1 MHRVDGF
8 EAGAAER
15 GGGADDGE
23 EAADAVCDCGGG
35 AGEGVGLQGGEG
47 GGAEVAE
54 AVVGGEGRGA
64 GGW

>member
-8 EAGAAER
+8 EAGAAKR

-23 EAADAVCDCGGG
+23 EAADAVGDCGCG